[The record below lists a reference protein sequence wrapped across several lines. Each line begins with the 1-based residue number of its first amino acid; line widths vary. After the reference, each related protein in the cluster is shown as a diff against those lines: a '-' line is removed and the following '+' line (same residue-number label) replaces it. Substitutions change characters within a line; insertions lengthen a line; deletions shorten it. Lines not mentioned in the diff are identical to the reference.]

1 MHHLHHKYMMQ
12 MMHVMHVM
20 QPVLITSG
28 LHAEMMQPDA
38 KDAEKRKISIENDA
52 KVHHEKQ

>member
-1 MHHLHHKYMMQ
+1 